1 MITSKAYKINGSWY
15 AFNYA
20 GEMYAN
26 TNVYYRHDD
35 GSESYY
41 RAKADGSLYCSQW
54 YQDFNQNWYY
64 YDENAKMAR
73 GTTKIGKTIYEFD
86 NEGILAAN
94 GAVLMGTTYRLADQN
109 GIWVET
115 PGWAFVAGNW
125 YYVLADGSLYTG
137 ILEKNGVTYYLTPK
151 MVKNVSLVEVD
162 GVAYQIVENGV
173 ATKVTDGFYQKDTS
187 NHLYYVLNG
196 KTWGMGWLNEDGN
209 WYYFAETDETGLYYA
224 VTGTNE
230 TIGGKLYHFNLDG
243 TMASQGW
250 GLHEDGSWYYAYA
263 SGELATGDVTI
274 GGTAYHF
281 DENGKMKSG
290 VVVEDGVCKLYSE
303 DGALLET
310 GKSQGY
316 LCEPT
321 PA

>member
-1 MITSKAYKINGSWY
+1 M
-15 AFNYA
+15 
-20 GEMYAN
+20 
-26 TNVYYRHDD
+26 
-35 GSESYY
+35 
-41 RAKADGSLYCSQW
+41 
-54 YQDFNQNWYY
+54 
-64 YDENAKMAR
+64 
-73 GTTKIGKTIYEFD
+73 
-86 NEGILAAN
+86 
-94 GAVLMGTTYRLADQN
+94 
-109 GIWVET
+109 
-115 PGWAFVAGNW
+115 
-125 YYVLADGSLYTG
+125 YTG

-151 MVKNVSLVEVD
+151 MAKNISLVEVD

-173 ATKVTDGFYQKDTS
+173 ATKATDGFYQKDTS
-187 NHLYYVLNG
+187 NHLYYVSNG

-250 GLHEDGSWYYAYA
+250 GLNEDRSWYYAYA

-281 DENGKMKSG
+281 DENGKMQSG

-310 GKSQGY
+310 GKSQGWSLLDGNYYY
-316 LCEPT
+316 LDVYKRQMYANTIFSSLDPT
-321 PA
+321 DKVFYFYRASESGALYANQWYSGEDAINYYGENAKICTGLQTVNGIQYLFDSKGALISSQIVLVDDTNYYCDTNGLSLIHI